1 MDWDCCGRTVYRIR
15 VTLLNGP
22 RQQFSVASHLIIPAT
37 KRFRLL
43 KKNSAMNLD
52 LLDSGGALRFVRGH
66 APRECFSQSALRGGN
81 EPPGRGLPP
90 RAGIKRDFSEN
101 FDFHKDRHGELLNN
115 PKRSETAFYSLEN
128 SHNPFAF
135 NGRFAA
141 IFMVRLWL
149 ERAMIYS

>member
-52 LLDSGGALRFVRGH
+52 LLDSAKFDPRGALRFVRGH
-66 APRECFSQSALRGGN
+66 APRECFSQSAFRGGN

-115 PKRSETAFYSLEN
+115 
-128 SHNPFAF
+128 
-135 NGRFAA
+135 
-141 IFMVRLWL
+141 
-149 ERAMIYS
+149 